1 MNWYYAVGGQQQGPV
16 DEAQM
21 DALLQSGQIT
31 QETLVWRDGMANWQ
45 PLRQARASASTGTPP
60 IAGSMAGAG
69 AETSTS
75 GSVGEVVCVE
85 CGKLFTKDNAIQY
98 GTAWVCA
105 ACKPIFLQKLR
116 EGAATGSAALG
127 TAERRYAGFWIRVV
141 AKIID
146 GLAMG
151 LVVGIPMLIL
161 GVAGG
166 TFSPQGGQPSMAI
179 VTMQIL
185 LQLVGVF
192 FSIAYNTFMHGKY
205 GATLG
210 KMAVGI
216 RVVMA
221 DGAPITFMRAF
232 GRAWADILSG
242 MVCYIGYIIAGF
254 DAEKRAL
261 HDHICQTRVIYK

>member
-16 DEAQM
+16 DEAQL
-21 DALLQSGQIT
+21 DALLQSGQIN
-31 QETLVWRDGMANWQ
+31 QETLVWRDGLANWQ
-45 PLRQARASASTGTPP
+45 PLRQARPSASAGAPP
-60 IAGSMAGAG
+60 VAAAGG
-69 AETSTS
+69 ETSTS

-141 AKIID
+141 AKFID
-146 GLAMG
+146 GLAIG
-151 LVVGIPMLIL
+151 VVIGIPIMIL
-161 GVAGG
+161 MFTTGIIAQ
-166 TFSPQGGQPSMAI
+166 PGQNQSAAMVGLQVI
-179 VTMQIL
+179 
-185 LQLVGVF
+185 LQLGWMGAG
-192 FSIAYNTFMHGKY
+192 IAYNTFMHGKY

-232 GRAWADILSG
+232 GRAWGDILSSI
-242 MVCYIGYIIAGF
+242 VCNIGYIIAGF